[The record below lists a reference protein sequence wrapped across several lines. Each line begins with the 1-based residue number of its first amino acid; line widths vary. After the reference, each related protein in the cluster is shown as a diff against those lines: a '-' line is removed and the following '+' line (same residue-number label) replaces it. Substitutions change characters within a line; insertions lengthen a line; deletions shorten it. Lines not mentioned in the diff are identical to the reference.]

1 VVAQD
6 LVLFAVFALIF
17 SLLISFSLASNRGF
31 NQDKGE
37 YPDMWLILVGGIQ
50 ERRVIAR
57 K

>member
-1 VVAQD
+1 MAQD

-37 YPDMWLILVGGIQ
+37 YPYMWLILVGGIQ